1 MKAPHFF
8 LILILISGVLIA
20 ACVSQAPQTTEIT
33 TVKVAYIPLIS
44 NAPLFIAKEEGYFAQ
59 QGINVEFEKF
69 QSGGAA
75 FPALINGDIAASG
88 GAISPGLYNAITRGA
103 HVHIVA
109 DKGRMA
115 PGFCNSSALM
125 VRRDLYENGMVRNVS
140 DLKGRKVSAS
150 TDQNLRNFPFA
161 GSGKPDN

>member
-33 TVKVAYIPLIS
+33 SVKVAYIPLIS

-69 QSGGAA
+69 QSGAS
-75 FPALINGDIAASG
+75 DI
-88 GAISPGLYNAITRGA
+88 P
-103 HVHIVA
+103 
-109 DKGRMA
+109 
-115 PGFCNSSALM
+115 C
-125 VRRDLYENGMVRNVS
+125 
-140 DLKGRKVSAS
+140 
-150 TDQNLRNFPFA
+150 
-161 GSGKPDN
+161 PD